1 MKKDTILITGA
12 TKGLGRALSYQ
23 LARKNR
29 TLILIGRS
37 EDLLLELARDLK
49 AQGVTVFTYTVDLTE
64 IEKLESLV
72 QTILTDVGSV
82 DAIINNAGFGLF
94 EFATETL
101 RATTTNM
108 FQLNVLAMMELNC
121 LLIPGLIK
129 QTNKTHII
137 NIGSLAGKIATPKAT
152 SYAATKHA
160 VIGYSNA
167 LRLELKA
174 TNVAVTTV
182 NLGPMKTSFFK
193 TADESGYYEQAV
205 EKIMLTPEKVATK
218 IDQLLYT
225 NKRELNL
232 PLWMSIGSKLHAI
245 FPRTLEFIMQGAFNK
260 K

>member
-23 LARKNR
+23 LARSNR
-29 TLILIGRS
+29 TLVLIGRS
-37 EDLLLELARDLK
+37 EDLLTDLARDLK
-49 AQGVTVFTYTVDLTE
+49 AKGAIVYTYAFDLTE
-64 IEKLESLV
+64 IEKLEARV
-72 QTILTDVGSV
+72 DTILTDVKSV
-82 DAIINNAGFGLF
+82 DVIINNAGFGLF
-94 EFATETL
+94 EYATGTTRETT
-101 RATTTNM
+101 ANM
-108 FQLNVLAMMELNC
+108 FQLNVLAMMELNR
-121 LLIPGLIK
+121 LFIPEFIK
-129 QTNKTHII
+129 QKTKTHII
-137 NIGSLAGKIATPKAT
+137 NIGSLAGKLATPKAT

-174 TNVAVTTV
+174 TKVAVTTV

-193 TADESGYYEQAV
+193 VADESGNYERAV
-205 EKIMLTPEKVATK
+205 EKIMLTPEKVAAK

-232 PLWMSIGSKLHAI
+232 PIWMSVGSKIHAL
-245 FPRTLEFIMQGAFNK
+245 FPRTLEFFMQGAFNK

>member
-23 LARKNR
+23 LARNNR

-37 EDLLLELARDLK
+37 EDLLIDLAHDLK
-49 AQGVTVFTYTVDLTE
+49 ARGTTVFTYTADLTE
-64 IEKLESLV
+64 IENIASLV
-72 QTILTDVGSV
+72 KTILTDIESV
-82 DAIINNAGFGLF
+82 DIIINNAGFGLF
-94 EFATETL
+94 EYATGTARETT
-101 RATTTNM
+101 ANM
-108 FQLNVLAMMELNC
+108 FQLNVLAMMELNR
-121 LLIPGLIK
+121 LFIPEWIK
-129 QTNKTHII
+129 QKTKAHII
-137 NIGSLAGKIATPKAT
+137 NIGSLAGKLATPKAT

-174 TNVAVTTV
+174 TNIAVTTV
-182 NLGPMKTSFFK
+182 NLGPMKTSFFR
-193 TADESGYYEQAV
+193 TADASGNYERAV

-232 PLWMSIGSKLHAI
+232 PLWMNIGSKLHAL
-245 FPRTLEFIMQGAFNK
+245 FPRTLEFFMRGAFNK

>member
-23 LARKNR
+23 LARSNR
-29 TLILIGRS
+29 TLVLIGRS
-37 EDLLLELARDLK
+37 EDLLKELTHDLQEK
-49 AQGVTVFTYTVDLTE
+49 GATVYTYPVDLTD
-64 IEKLESLV
+64 IEQLEALV
-72 QTILTDVGSV
+72 ETILTDVESV
-82 DAIINNAGFGLF
+82 DVLINNAGFGLF
-94 EFATETL
+94 EYATGTARETT
-101 RATTTNM
+101 ANM
-108 FQLNVLAMMELNC
+108 FQLNVLAMMELNR
-121 LLIPGLIK
+121 LLIPELIK
-129 QTNKTHII
+129 QQTKTHII
-137 NIGSLAGKIATPKAT
+137 NIGSLAGKLATPKAT

-193 TADESGYYEQAV
+193 TADTSGHYEQAV
-205 EKIMLTPEKVATK
+205 EKIMLTPEKVAIK
-218 IDQLLYT
+218 IDQLLYS

-232 PLWMSIGSKLHAI
+232 PVWMSAGSKFHAL
-245 FPRTLEFIMQGAFNK
+245 FPRTLEFFMQGAFNK

>member
-23 LARKNR
+23 LARNNR
-29 TLILIGRS
+29 TLVLIGRS
-37 EDLLLELARDLK
+37 EDLLTDLARDLTQNGAK
-49 AQGVTVFTYTVDLTE
+49 VFTYSVDLTE
-64 IEKLESLV
+64 IDKLERLV
-72 QTILTDVGSV
+72 ETILTDVGSI
-82 DAIINNAGFGLF
+82 DIIINNAGFGLF
-94 EFATETL
+94 EYATGTSKETT
-101 RATTTNM
+101 ANM
-108 FQLNVLAMMELNC
+108 FQLNVLAMMELNR
-121 LLIPGLIK
+121 LLIPEFIK
-129 QTNKTHII
+129 QKTKAHII
-137 NIGSLAGKIATPKAT
+137 NIGSIAGKLATPKAS

-182 NLGPMKTSFFK
+182 NLGPVKTSFFK
-193 TADESGYYEQAV
+193 TADESGHYEQAV

-232 PLWMSIGSKLHAI
+232 PFWMSVGSKIHAL
-245 FPRTLEFIMQGAFNK
+245 FPRTLEFFMQGAFNK